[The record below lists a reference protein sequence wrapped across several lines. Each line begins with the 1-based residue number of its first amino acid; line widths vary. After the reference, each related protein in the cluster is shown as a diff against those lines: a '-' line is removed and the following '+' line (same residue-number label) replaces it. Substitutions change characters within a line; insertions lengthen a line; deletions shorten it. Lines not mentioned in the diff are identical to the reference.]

1 MLKTLLTGFALG
13 ALLMVSTTAHAGQA
27 PDEIL
32 WIDVRSAQ
40 EYAAEHVDEAVNIPH
55 TEIVERIGEVTDDK
69 DASLY
74 LYCRS
79 GRRSGIAAAALEEA
93 GFTNVSNIGG
103 LQDAREKA
111 GSPSN

>member
-1 MLKTLLTGFALG
+1 MLKTLLTGFALM
-13 ALLMVSTTAHAGQA
+13 ALLMVSTAAHAGQA
-27 PDEIL
+27 PGEIV
-32 WIDVRSAQ
+32 WVDVRSAE
-40 EYAAEHVDEAVNIPH
+40 EYAAGHVAEAANIPH

-69 DASLY
+69 DATLY

-79 GRRSGIAAAALEEA
+79 GRRSGIAATALEEA

-111 GSPSN
+111 GSLND